1 VKNPTKNVF
10 VKYMAPWCEHCKE
23 LAPIWEKLASC
34 YMDEKDLIFAKID
47 AHNNEIEGFEI

>member
-1 VKNPTKNVF
+1 
-10 VKYMAPWCEHCKE
+10 MAPWCEHCNE